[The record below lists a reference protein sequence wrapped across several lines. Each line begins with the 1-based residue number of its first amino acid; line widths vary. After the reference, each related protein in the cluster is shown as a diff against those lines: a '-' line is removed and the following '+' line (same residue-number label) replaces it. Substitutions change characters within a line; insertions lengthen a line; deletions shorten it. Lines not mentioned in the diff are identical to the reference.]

1 MSKFSEAVQNAFS
14 DNFSV
19 WSEIVLM
26 FLILNGIN
34 AIRNELRQLSEHLE
48 RVASGNSTSL

>member
-1 MSKFSEAVQNAFS
+1 MLLAIIFQFGAI
-14 DNFSV
+14 
-19 WSEIVLM
+19 IVLM